1 MKMALLT
8 FLLGIAAAALTSVG
22 VWKFLGA
29 PVEMVDAPAGKVHCV
44 SYTPYR
50 GAEAPFDHSFR
61 ADPKNIAADFAQ
73 LSAITDCVRIYSVD
87 LGLDAA
93 VPIAAK
99 HHMQV
104 LLGIW
109 IGFDEAFNQRQIAK
123 AIKVANANRAT
134 VRAII
139 VGNEVL
145 LRGEQASDDLVR
157 YLHQVKA
164 ATNLPVTYADVTH
177 FWLTAPPEL
186 ADAVDFA
193 TIHILP
199 YWEDKPTS
207 AKNGVAYLDSVRKEA
222 AAHFPGKRIFIGETG
237 FPSAGRE
244 RADAIPSI
252 VSQARYLR
260 EFAAYADTHDLDYN
274 LIEAYDQPWKRAQ
287 EGTVGGA
294 WGFFTT
300 DRHAKFPWVGPV
312 SEHPHWRL
320 EATAA
325 MSLSLL
331 ILIIMGFRGGK
342 PEALGGIAAGFGAG
356 FAGSGLLLQIE
367 HSMVAWRTPL
377 EGAVEILILVQSL
390 AVIFFVLPEITKK
403 RAAVAPMSIA
413 NTLKWLGH
421 PKVEKACKSLYLGLI
436 QLAVTFT
443 ALVTSMG
450 LSFDSRYR
458 DFPVAAFALPA
469 VSFALLALNRG
480 DQKRAQP
487 DRHEEIMFA
496 LLFVA
501 TAGIIAFNEGP
512 LNREALTWCCLNLIF
527 VMPWLGQISA
537 ALKSLFTRSEAVAS
551 M

>member
-1 MKMALLT
+1 MALLP

-50 GAEAPFDHSFR
+50 GSEAPFDHSFR
-61 ADPKNIAADFAQ
+61 ADPKNIDADFAQ
-73 LSAITDCVRIYSVD
+73 LSAITDCVRLYSVD

-99 HHMQV
+99 YHMQV
-104 LLGIW
+104 LLGVW
-109 IGFDEAFNQRQIAK
+109 IGFDEAYNQRQIAK
-123 AIKVANANRAT
+123 AIEVAKANRAA
-134 VRAII
+134 VRAIV

-145 LRGEQASDDLVR
+145 LRGEQTPDDLVR
-157 YLHQVKA
+157 YLHQIKA
-164 ATNLPVTYADVTH
+164 ATGLPVTYADVTH
-177 FWLTAPPEL
+177 FWLQAPPEL
-186 ADAVDFA
+186 ADAVDFV

-199 YWEDKPTS
+199 YWEDQPTS

-260 EFAAYADTHDLDYN
+260 EFAAYADAHDLDYN

-312 SEHPHWRL
+312 SSHPDWRL

-342 PEALGGIAAGFGAG
+342 TEALGGIAAGFGAG

-377 EGAVEILILVQSL
+377 EGAVEILIFLQSL

-403 RAAVAPMSIA
+403 RAGVAPMSIA
-413 NTLKWLGH
+413 NTLEWLGH
-421 PKVEKACKSLYLGLI
+421 PKIESAGKALYLGLI

-450 LSFDSRYR
+450 LSFDNRYR

-469 VSFALLALNRG
+469 LSFTLLALNRG
-480 DQKRAQP
+480 DQKRALP
-487 DRHEEIMFA
+487 DRREEVMFA
-496 LLFVA
+496 LLFLA

-512 LNREALTWCCLNLIF
+512 LNREALTWCCINVIF
-527 VMPWLGQISA
+527 VVPWLGQINA
-537 ALKSLFTRSEAVAS
+537 ALKGLFTRPEAVANT
-551 M
+551 